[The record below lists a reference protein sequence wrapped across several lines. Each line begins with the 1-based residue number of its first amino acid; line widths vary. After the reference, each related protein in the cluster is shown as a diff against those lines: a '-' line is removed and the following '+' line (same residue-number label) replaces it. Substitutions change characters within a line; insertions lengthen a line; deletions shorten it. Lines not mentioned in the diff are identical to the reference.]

1 MVNRR
6 ILLFLLLFSASCQ
19 ALSAP
24 TPTPTASATSTS
36 TATITPTATHT
47 PSPTAVPP
55 SATATDTPTVTATPS
70 ITPIPTAAPTST
82 ITPQPTVGFVFDNW
96 TLADLPEDIDSRL
109 DTPLIAFINQNDRDG
124 IGDARTPQ
132 PATNVET
139 LYYVPPT
146 NSAGRFPIL
155 QLPASTESQV
165 FISQNGK
172 SIAYLRDESGGQGTG
187 GLYILDMESEISGRI
202 LPITSLVQRGF
213 PSQPSWSPDGSRLAI
228 ALATGYDMDI
238 YAIGKDGSNIQNLT
252 NSGAYDLWPS
262 WSPDGRYLLFVSD
275 RARCP
280 SWIPGDANACDALT
294 TPPPNGGSPYLLEL
308 ATGTVTQLS
317 GQWLTEAPRW
327 LNATKIVFSS
337 GDPTFG
343 DPERTLWIGDA
354 NTRQAREVRLAD
366 GSDGPIRLSE
376 AWALDG
382 SAVVY
387 QNAGVSTTEII
398 AANVDGS
405 LIGRTSELNFPRF
418 GMMAAWSTD
427 GTRIA
432 IGGIN
437 GQCQYGIRVFDRNLD
452 SVARGTPP
460 PSMCNPSY
468 SADGQWLAFTG
479 INPRIDGRIDV
490 YVATANGF
498 GSANLTGGLR
508 GAISLIG
515 WVGGTS

>member
-6 ILLFLLLFSASCQ
+6 ILLFLVLLSASCQ

-24 TPTPTASATSTS
+24 PPTPTATATPTPTV
-36 TATITPTATHT
+36 TPTATQT

-55 SATATDTPTVTATPS
+55 SATPTDTPTATLTPS
-70 ITPIPTAAPTST
+70 ITPTSTTAPTAT
-82 ITPQPTVGFVFDNW
+82 ITPGPTVGFVFDNW
-96 TLADLPEDIDSRL
+96 KLADLPEDIDSRL
-109 DTPLIAFINQNDRDG
+109 NTSVIAFINENDRDG

-132 PATNVET
+132 PATNAET

-146 NSAGRFPIL
+146 SSAGRYPIL
-155 QLPASTESQV
+155 QLPASTQNQV

-172 SIAYLRDESGGQGTG
+172 SIAYFQDESVGQGTG
-187 GLYILDMESEISGRI
+187 GLYILDMDSKISGRI
-202 LPITSLVQRGF
+202 LPVTSLIQRGF
-213 PSQPSWSPDGSRLAI
+213 PSQPSWSADGSRLAI

-238 YAIGKDGSNIQNLT
+238 YAVGKDGSNIQNLT

-275 RARCP
+275 RVRCP
-280 SWIPGDANACDALT
+280 SWIPGDADACDAVT
-294 TPPPNGGSPYLLEL
+294 TPPPNGGNPYLLEL

-317 GQWLTEAPRW
+317 DQWLTEAPRW

-343 DPERTLWIGDA
+343 DPERTLWIADSS
-354 NTRQAREVRLAD
+354 TKQAQQVRLTD

-376 AWALDG
+376 VWAQDG
-382 SAVVY
+382 SAVLY
-387 QNAGVSTTEII
+387 QNAGVSNTEII

-405 LIGRTSELNFPRF
+405 LIGRTTELNFPRY
-418 GMMAAWSTD
+418 GMMAAWSVD

-432 IGGIN
+432 VGGVN

-460 PSMCNPSY
+460 PSMCNPTY

-490 YVATANGF
+490 YVATPNGF
-498 GSANLTGGLR
+498 GSVNLTNGLR
-508 GAISLIG
+508 GAITMLG
-515 WVGGTS
+515 WVGGSS

>member
-6 ILLFLLLFSASCQ
+6 ILLFLLVFSASCQ
-19 ALSAP
+19 ALSVP
-24 TPTPTASATSTS
+24 TPIPTATATSTP
-36 TATITPTATHT
+36 TNTPTATQT
-47 PSPTAVPP
+47 PSPTAVPS
-55 SATATDTPTVTATPS
+55 SATPMDTPTATLTPS
-70 ITPIPTAAPTST
+70 ITPTPTTAPTAT
-82 ITPQPTVGFVFDNW
+82 ITPGPTVGFVFDNW
-96 TLADLPEDIDSRL
+96 KLADLPDDIDSRL
-109 DTPLIAFINQNDRDG
+109 STSVIAFINENDRDG

-132 PATNVET
+132 PATNAET

-146 NSAGRFPIL
+146 SSAGRYPIL
-155 QLPASTESQV
+155 QLPASTQNRV

-172 SIAYLRDESGGQGTG
+172 SIAYFQDESVGQGTG
-187 GLYILDMESEISGRI
+187 GLYILDMNSKISGRI
-202 LPITSLVQRGF
+202 LPITSLIQRGF
-213 PSQPSWSPDGSRLAI
+213 PSQPSWSADGSRLAI

-238 YAIGKDGSNIQNLT
+238 YAVGKDGSNIQNLT

-280 SWIPGDANACDALT
+280 SWIPGDADACDAVT
-294 TPPPNGGSPYLLEL
+294 TPPPNGGNLYLLEL

-317 GQWLTEAPRW
+317 TQWLTEAPRW

-343 DPERTLWIGDA
+343 DPERTLWIADL
-354 NTRQAREVRLAD
+354 NTKQAREVRLTD

-376 AWALDG
+376 VWAQDG
-382 SAVVY
+382 SAVLY
-387 QNAGVSTTEII
+387 QNAGISTTEII
-398 AANVDGS
+398 AANLDGS
-405 LIGRTSELNFPRF
+405 LLGRTTELNFPRY
-418 GMMAAWSTD
+418 GMMAAWSVD

-432 IGGIN
+432 VGGIN

-460 PSMCNPSY
+460 PSMCNPTY

-490 YVATANGF
+490 YVATTNGF

-508 GAISLIG
+508 GAITMLG
-515 WVGGTS
+515 WVGGIS